1 MQKKH
6 TIFGKVRGLESFPN
20 FKRSSDLVVSFKYLA
35 VLMLSEHNHYKL
47 LVTIKFCKG
56 VNNQVTGNTIFNV
69 LRMAEMETDNN
80 ERPLE
85 PPSIKKTEI
94 LNNPFDDIV
103 TRDIKHKTV
112 SFCVT

>member
-1 MQKKH
+1 M
-6 TIFGKVRGLESFPN
+6 
-20 FKRSSDLVVSFKYLA
+20 
-35 VLMLSEHNHYKL
+35 
-47 LVTIKFCKG
+47 
-56 VNNQVTGNTIFNV
+56 TGNTIFNV